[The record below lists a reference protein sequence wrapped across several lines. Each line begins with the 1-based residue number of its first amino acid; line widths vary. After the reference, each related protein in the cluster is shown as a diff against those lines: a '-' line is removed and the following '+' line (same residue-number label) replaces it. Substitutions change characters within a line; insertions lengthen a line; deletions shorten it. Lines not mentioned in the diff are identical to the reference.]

1 MYIIDGKILYTPIF
15 SFNTYLIDSNG
26 VVVNTWHSNY
36 LPALSAYVL
45 PNGNILRPTRFNI
58 QQGGGGGLEEYN
70 SQGDLIWCYEYY
82 LAGKYQSHHDIEPLS
97 NGNILMLTWEYK
109 NETEVISAGRNP
121 DLVNGLVAFEHVIE
135 VQPTSQ
141 NTGDIVWEW
150 HSFDHLIQD
159 YDTEKNNYGIV
170 ADHPELLDI
179 NYCHSDHAD
188 LLHCNSIDYNEH
200 LDQILISCKNSNEIW
215 IIDHNITTEQAA
227 GHTGGR
233 YGKGGDILY
242 RWGNPQA
249 YRVDAPCKFYRQH
262 DATWIDIDCP
272 GAGNILVFNN
282 GAGRG
287 YSSIDEIIPPVN
299 SSGFYEYTPGSAYAP
314 NDSKWSYTSPGFYSS
329 LFSSAQRLRSG
340 NTLICDGMKGNF
352 FEVAPSMDIVWQYN
366 VTGKIFKIAYIYPVE
381 QNDSSLYCSGSLS
394 FSKVKLGA
402 TVLGNFQVTNS
413 GGSLLNWSIES
424 YPSWGNWTFSI
435 INGSLLAEKNV
446 IVNVTIVAPIEKQ
459 KFIGAVKIIDT
470 DNSSNFCEIDV
481 YLQTPRIKVSY
492 NSLLIGLFERFL
504 ILRHL
509 VGL

>member
-1 MYIIDGKILYTPIF
+1 M
-15 SFNTYLIDSNG
+15 
-26 VVVNTWHSNY
+26 VNTWHSNY

-352 FEVAPSMDIVWQYN
+352 FEVTPSMDTIWRYN

-394 FSKVKLGA
+394 FSR
-402 TVLGNFQVTNS
+402 
-413 GGSLLNWSIES
+413 LN
-424 YPSWGNWTFSI
+424 
-435 INGSLLAEKNV
+435 
-446 IVNVTIVAPIEKQ
+446 
-459 KFIGAVKIIDT
+459 
-470 DNSSNFCEIDV
+470 
-481 YLQTPRIKVSY
+481 
-492 NSLLIGLFERFL
+492 
-504 ILRHL
+504 
-509 VGL
+509 